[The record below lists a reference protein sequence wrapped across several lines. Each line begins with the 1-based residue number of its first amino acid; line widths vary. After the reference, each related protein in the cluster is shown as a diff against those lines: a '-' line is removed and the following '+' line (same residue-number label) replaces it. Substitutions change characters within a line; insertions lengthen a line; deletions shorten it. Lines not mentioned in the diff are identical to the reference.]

1 MESMNNIQQ
10 RINEVKQKIIEPQ
23 QRLIEKQQQLIQAHE
38 ERENERRERIKKVL
52 DDFNNQPHGEALY
65 QKDLKEKV
73 DIHKYRVKAYNQF
86 IFKNG
91 MQEFTN
97 LLIKAN
103 QSDYLQN
110 FYEFIDFCD
119 EDVKAKIT
127 EEFRKR
133 ELEMMKSVYMDF
145 MPLLNPEKVVNHMVY
160 LDEDFGETLNVL
172 DELIKND

>member
-1 MESMNNIQQ
+1 MNNIQK
-10 RINEVKQKIIEPQ
+10 RISEVQKIIVPQ
-23 QRLIEKQQQLIQAHE
+23 QRLIEKQQELIQAQE
-38 ERENERRERIKKVL
+38 EMENERRERIKKAL
-52 DDFNNQPHGEALY
+52 EDFDNQLYGEALY

-91 MQEFTN
+91 MQAFTN

-119 EDVKAKIT
+119 EDVVCACPISPAGP
-127 EEFRKR
+127 RV
-133 ELEMMKSVYMDF
+133 SVR
-145 MPLLNPEKVVNHMVY
+145 
-160 LDEDFGETLNVL
+160 
-172 DELIKND
+172 